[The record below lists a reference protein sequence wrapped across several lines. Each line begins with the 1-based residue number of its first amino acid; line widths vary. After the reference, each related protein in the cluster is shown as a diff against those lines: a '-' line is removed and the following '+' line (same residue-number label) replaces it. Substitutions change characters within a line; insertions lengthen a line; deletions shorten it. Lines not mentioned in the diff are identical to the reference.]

1 MAVVC
6 GPYFKGWFFGRGREG
21 GSARVAARGG
31 RREGWRALPAMQSSQ
46 KYSSSSSGN
55 PHDRPRLY
63 TGSPNPLIRV
73 DSHDRLEG
81 CPPTNLPLL
90 IQPSLPSG
98 PPTTHPFSTASST
111 TSSWPALWFATC
123 LTNDLRLK
131 NDGFSLSFLSSIL
144 SVVLLFSLNYNLGTT
159 IYFRS
164 LAFFHGR
171 TSARR
176 SSNLSTAGT
185 EVAAFTPFP
194 RFLSTTAKPREI
206 HHGSRLDWLTIP
218 RTKSS
223 EFLANFPLVPPIS
236 NFDLLSL
243 GRCYFSLH
251 FSLAF
256 YS

>member
-90 IQPSLPSG
+90 IQP
-98 PPTTHPFSTASST
+98 PPPPFG
-111 TSSWPALWFATC
+111 ATY
-123 LTNDLRLK
+123 N
-131 NDGFSLSFLSSIL
+131 SPIL
-144 SVVLLFSLNYNLGTT
+144 NGVLDDEL
-159 IYFRS
+159 
-164 LAFFHGR
+164 LAR
-171 TSARR
+171 TLIR
-176 SSNLSTAGT
+176 NM
-185 EVAAFTPFP
+185 P
-194 RFLSTTAKPREI
+194 
-206 HHGSRLDWLTIP
+206 D
-218 RTKSS
+218 
-223 EFLANFPLVPPIS
+223 
-236 NFDLLSL
+236 
-243 GRCYFSLH
+243 
-251 FSLAF
+251 
-256 YS
+256 